1 MLNRHNKASRGIPF
15 LKTQFIWGSV
25 CCYLVMTAT
34 FLYSSWQY
42 GIDYWH
48 LAGGAVVSSILALQV
63 IQTRRMLEV
72 LKRLNDTLSLSVKGE
87 LHHRV
92 NSTKGLGEL
101 GIVTWALND
110 LLDQVESYFKEVD
123 TAFRQVSQ
131 GNFNRPPLSAGLPG
145 RMGDS
150 LRSITVSIAAMRDNQ
165 SLLNA
170 NSLASQLHKMNTSN
184 LIKNLKQTQ
193 HDLIS
198 INERSRMVGEQS
210 GHNAQ
215 EAQLSL
221 SSVSAI
227 QDAIHEITHTV
238 QQVTEVVQVLSQ
250 DSAHVADSLMT
261 IKEIADQTNLLALN
275 ASIEAARAGEN
286 GRGFAVVADEV
297 KALSQRTKSAAES
310 VDQILQGFSKRVD
323 EVSKVSEHSHLVTQ
337 DMKAMIEQFET
348 RFTQLA
354 HSSEHSATQIE
365 GICTVIYH
373 SLVKLDHVVYKQNG
387 YVALGEQDQ
396 GAEYQAVQVNH
407 TQCRLGRW
415 YYENLNQGQ
424 FAQSQAYKALEAP
437 HKRVHGS
444 VHKALALV
452 EQDWKNDV
460 KVRDAIVSSM
470 HAAETASEE
479 VMHWIDQ
486 MTYERMQQLKLS

>member
-1 MLNRHNKASRGIPF
+1 MVNSHNNTSRGIPF
-15 LKTQFIWGSV
+15 LHTQLVWGSIF
-25 CCYLVMTAT
+25 CYLVITAT
-34 FLYSSWQY
+34 FIYSSWQY

-48 LAGGAVVSSILALQV
+48 VAGGAVVSTILALQI
-63 IQTRRMLEV
+63 IQTRRMLEI
-72 LKRLNDTLSLSVKGE
+72 LKRLNNTLTLSVKGE

-101 GIVTWALND
+101 GIVAWALND

-150 LRSITVSIAAMRDNQ
+150 LRSITLSISAMHDNQ
-165 SLLNA
+165 ALLNA
-170 NSLASQLHKMNTSN
+170 NSLASNLHKMNTSN

-193 HDLIS
+193 QDLIN
-198 INERSRMVGEQS
+198 INESSRSVGEQS
-210 GHNAQ
+210 SFNAQ
-215 EAQLSL
+215 EAQQSL
-221 SSVSAI
+221 NSVGAI
-227 QDAIHEITHTV
+227 QAAINEITHTV

-250 DSAHVADSLMT
+250 DSTQVAASLMT

-310 VDQILQGFSKRVD
+310 VDKILQGFSRRVD
-323 EVSKVSEHSHLVTQ
+323 EVSSVSEQSQTVTQ
-337 DMKAMIEQFET
+337 EMKQMVEQFEA
-348 RFTQLA
+348 RFNQLA
-354 HSSEHSATQIE
+354 HSSETSAREVE

-387 YVALGEQDQ
+387 YVALGEQDK

-437 HKRVHGS
+437 HKRVHSS
-444 VHKALALV
+444 VHQALALV
-452 EQDWKNDV
+452 DQDWQKDV
-460 KVRDAIVSSM
+460 TVRDAIV
-470 HAAETASEE
+470 AAMQSAESASEE

-486 MTYERMQQLKLS
+486 MTEERMQQLGLT